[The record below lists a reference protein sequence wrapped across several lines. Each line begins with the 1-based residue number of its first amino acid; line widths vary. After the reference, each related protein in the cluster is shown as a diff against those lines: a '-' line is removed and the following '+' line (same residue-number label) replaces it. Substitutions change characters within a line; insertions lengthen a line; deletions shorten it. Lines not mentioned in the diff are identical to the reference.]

1 MNMVAD
7 NNFVSNARHIF
18 ENLLIGSEYS
28 DVTLAC
34 EDDKQIKAHKFILG
48 ASSLFFK
55 RIFLENPEPNSLI
68 FLHDIRYS
76 ELQTIMKF
84 IYRGEVEVA
93 ENILDSFLDT
103 ATYLEIK
110 GLGDHIQEFKSKKD
124 KEEIS
129 PKETREFERIDS
141 ELRTENEFAD
151 VLHFTEEEKELFL
164 LEPRTKPE
172 EKETMSNYETIANQ
186 SDSKVRNFP
195 CDKCTYRGTTK
206 KVLKEHILTKH
217 EGVKFPCKECPF
229 VSSTTATRYMH
240 NLTKHKGLKF
250 ECNICCKEFADPSS
264 LRKHKKYT
272 HEGIRY
278 NCNNCEY
285 SGSTLQLLKLQKT
298 KSHKI

>member
-1 MNMVAD
+1 MD
-7 NNFVSNARHIF
+7 R
-18 ENLLIGSEYS
+18 IG
-28 DVTLAC
+28 
-34 EDDKQIKAHKFILG
+34 
-48 ASSLFFK
+48 
-55 RIFLENPEPNSLI
+55 
-68 FLHDIRYS
+68 
-76 ELQTIMKF
+76 
-84 IYRGEVEVA
+84 
-93 ENILDSFLDT
+93 
-103 ATYLEIK
+103 
-110 GLGDHIQEFKSKKD
+110 
-124 KEEIS
+124 
-129 PKETREFERIDS
+129 S
-141 ELRTENEFAD
+141 ELRTENKFGDNRDD
-151 VLHFTEEEKELFL
+151 VLCFTGEEKELFL
-164 LEPRTKPE
+164 LEPRIKPE

-195 CDKCTYRGTTK
+195 CDKCNYRGTTK

-285 SGSTLQLLKLQKT
+285 AGGTLQLLKLHKT
-298 KSHKI
+298 KVHKI